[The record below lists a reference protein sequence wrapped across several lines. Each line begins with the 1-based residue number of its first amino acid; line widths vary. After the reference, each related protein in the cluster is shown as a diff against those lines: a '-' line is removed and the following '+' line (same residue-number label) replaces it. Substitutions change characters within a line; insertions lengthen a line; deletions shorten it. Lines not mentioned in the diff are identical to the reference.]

1 MTVPG
6 DEEHLRELA
15 AEGGV
20 LLAFAPGQPLADWTC
35 WGLD

>member
-6 DEEHLRELA
+6 DEEHLRALA
-15 AEGGV
+15 AEGRV
-20 LLAFAPGQPLADWTC
+20 LLAFTPGQPLADWTC